1 MGYPLQEWLQY
12 IDGGRRKVTEDKLR
26 GVEGEV
32 RVEQLFQEV
41 WLRRERECRRGFPG
55 GAVVGTQHCYCQH
68 LGLISGQERKIPRAV
83 QCGKKKGDQIPTDDT
98 VVFKKGSG
106 MPR

>member
-32 RVEQLFQEV
+32 RAEQLFQEV
-41 WLRRERECRRGFPG
+41 WLRRERGRGRGFPG
-55 GAVVGTQHCYCQH
+55 GVVVGLSAATA
-68 LGLISGQERKIPRAV
+68 SAWV
-83 QCGKKKGDQIPTDDT
+83 
-98 VVFKKGSG
+98 
-106 MPR
+106 